1 MGILDLLIPG
11 GRALDLGL
19 GLSALGWATAG
30 VVAGWPALPA
40 PTLAVAALNACAG
53 LLFLRRGLPVDG
65 PRAVGAL
72 AALPAL
78 LLGAAAWRLGPAPAD
93 WPLWT
98 GRFLLVATLWTCWSL
113 LSLGKSF
120 AVLPARRALVTRGP
134 YRLVRHP
141 AYLGELLALQAVG
154 AASLRPAIQAL
165 CAAAAL
171 PVMLRIFVE
180 EQALAADPGWS
191 RYAAAVRWR
200 LVPGVW

>member
-19 GLSALGWATAG
+19 GLSALGWAAAG
-30 VVAGWPALPA
+30 LVAAWPDPPA
-40 PTLAVAALNACAG
+40 PSLAIAALHASAG
-53 LLFLRRGLPVDG
+53 LLFLRRRAPIEG
-65 PRAVGAL
+65 PRTVGAL

-78 LLGAAAWRLGPAPAD
+78 LLAAAAWKLGPAPAD

-98 GRFLLVATLWTCWSL
+98 GRFLVLATLWTCWSL
-113 LSLGKSF
+113 LSLGESF

-134 YRLVRHP
+134 FRFVRHP
-141 AYLGELLALQAVG
+141 AYLGELLALQTVG
-154 AASLRPAIQAL
+154 AASMRPAIQAL
-165 CAAAAL
+165 CAAAAV

-180 EQALAADPGWS
+180 EQALAADPGWKA
-191 RYAAAVRWR
+191 YAAAVRWR